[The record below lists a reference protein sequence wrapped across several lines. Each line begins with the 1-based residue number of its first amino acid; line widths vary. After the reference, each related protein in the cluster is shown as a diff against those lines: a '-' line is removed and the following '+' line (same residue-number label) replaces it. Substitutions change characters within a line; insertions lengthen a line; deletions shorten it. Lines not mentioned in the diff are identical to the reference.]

1 MSELKIQPPRRE
13 DGEINSPLR
22 YFLRG
27 ALEEFVD
34 QSLIRLGLLGGE
46 AAKLGEETRSDAD
59 GDELFG
65 VAGSWSADAAG
76 AAELFAGRLRDFGEG
91 DPAIRYRLR
100 ALYRSRC
107 APLCMPWVSFPVF

>member
-1 MSELKIQPPRRE
+1 MTCGGATFMSELKLRPPRRE

-34 QSLIRLGLLGGE
+34 QRLIGLGLLGGE
-46 AAKLGEETRSDAD
+46 AAKLGEETASDAD

-65 VAGSWSADAAG
+65 VAGPRPTDTPG
-76 AAELFAGRLRDFGEG
+76 ATGTLATKFRGLGG
-91 DPAIRYRLR
+91 DI
-100 ALYRSRC
+100 
-107 APLCMPWVSFPVF
+107 